1 MSSIQMTGMASGLD
15 TKAIV
20 ESMLQTEKSKID
32 RINQNK
38 QILEWRQELYRELIN
53 DVRDFTKKYFDPL
66 NKETYIMGSSS
77 LSGIKADSTVDKTIA
92 NIIAGGT
99 AEPGNYEL
107 KMTQMAQSAKVSGSN
122 VINQSTVKGDL
133 RIPVIV
139 GDSNNTIK
147 IDGYEIK
154 LDSKAFDSK
163 ESLAKAIN
171 VKIQHNEST
180 KDKYEVSVNK
190 DGQLEVKSNF
200 VVDDTNNSI
209 EINVGG

>member
-20 ESMLQTEKSKID
+20 ESMLQTEKARLIALIKI
-32 RINQNK
+32 K

-107 KMTQMAQSAKVSGSN
+107 K
-122 VINQSTVKGDL
+122 
-133 RIPVIV
+133 
-139 GDSNNTIK
+139 
-147 IDGYEIK
+147 
-154 LDSKAFDSK
+154 
-163 ESLAKAIN
+163 
-171 VKIQHNEST
+171 
-180 KDKYEVSVNK
+180 
-190 DGQLEVKSNF
+190 
-200 VVDDTNNSI
+200 
-209 EINVGG
+209 

>member
-1 MSSIQMTGMASGLD
+1 
-15 TKAIV
+15 
-20 ESMLQTEKSKID
+20 
-32 RINQNK
+32 
-38 QILEWRQELYRELIN
+38 
-53 DVRDFTKKYFDPL
+53 
-66 NKETYIMGSSS
+66 
-77 LSGIKADSTVDKTIA
+77 
-92 NIIAGGT
+92 
-99 AEPGNYEL
+99 
-107 KMTQMAQSAKVSGSN
+107 MTQMAQSAKVSGSN

-171 VKIQHNEST
+171 VKIQDNEST

-209 EINVGG
+209 EINVGGKDYTIKLDKGI